1 MAKRSLLLLGGGHS
15 HVGLLRA
22 FIRKPAQDLAVTLV
36 SEAPIALYS
45 GALPGHLAGLLPRTA
60 MEIDLVRLADR
71 AGARF
76 LQGRAIGLDRVQR
89 QVQLSD
95 GRALPYDILAVNTG
109 IHSDLESIS
118 EDSNYLIPVKPI
130 DRFLQIMNQMKRGL
144 ATLEAARH
152 IAVIGG
158 GPAGVELSLALRAM
172 TADAGRP
179 VAITLLTRSG
189 LLPRLNAGARR
200 HAERALARHDITWR
214 DGFDVIRAGPDGLT
228 ARDGQW
234 QPADHAILATAT
246 RAPGWLAASGL
257 ACTADGSVQVRDDL
271 SVPDD
276 PRLFVSGDAASM
288 IGTPLEKAG
297 VHPVRQGP
305 VLAETM
311 HRLMAGQP
319 ALTFRPQPSF
329 LTILDTGDGRAIA
342 ARGHWFAW
350 EGRAMA
356 WWKRWLDRRFVAG

>member
-22 FIRKPAQDLAVTLV
+22 FLRKPPQDLAVTLV
-36 SEAPIALYS
+36 SETRTALYS

-60 MEIDLVRLADR
+60 MEIDLATLAQR
-71 AGARF
+71 AGASF
-76 LQGRAIGLDRVQR
+76 MAGRAIGLDRMQR
-89 QVQLSD
+89 QVLLAD
-95 GRALPYDILAVNTG
+95 GRALPYDILAINTG
-109 IHSDLESIS
+109 IRSDLESIS
-118 EDSNYLIPVKPI
+118 EDERFIIPVKPI
-130 DRFLQIMNQMKRGL
+130 DRFLQIMNQLKATL
-144 ATLEAARH
+144 ATPEAPRH

-158 GPAGVELSLALRAM
+158 GPAGVELSLALRAFAG
-172 TADAGRP
+172 ADRSP
-179 VAITLLTRSG
+179 SITLLSRSG

-200 HAERALARHDITWR
+200 HALRALARHDINWL
-214 DGFDVIRAGPDGLT
+214 DGFDVIRAGPDGLM
-228 ARDGQW
+228 ARDGRRHM
-234 QPADHAILATAT
+234 ADRAILATAT

-257 ACTADGSVQVRDDL
+257 ACTADGSVQVRNDL
-271 SVPDD
+271 SVLDD
-276 PRLFVSGDAASM
+276 PHLFVSGDAASM

-311 HRLMAGQP
+311 HRLMAGQT
-319 ALTFRPQPSF
+319 ALAFRPQPSF

-342 ARGHWFAW
+342 ARGRWFAW

>member
-1 MAKRSLLLLGGGHS
+1 MPKRSLLLLGGGHS

-22 FIRKPAQDLAVTLV
+22 FLRKPPQDLAVTLV
-36 SEAPIALYS
+36 SEARTALYS
-45 GALPGHLAGLLPRTA
+45 GALPGHLAGLLPRAA
-60 MEIDLVRLADR
+60 MEIDLVRLAER

-76 LQGRAIGLDRVQR
+76 LQGRAIGLDRMQR

-95 GRALPYDILAVNTG
+95 GQTLPYDILAVNTG

-118 EDSNYLIPVKPI
+118 EDEGFLIPVKPI
-130 DRFLQIMNQMKRGL
+130 DQFLQIMNQMRSAWSGGD
-144 ATLEAARH
+144 ASPQ

-158 GPAGVELSLALRAM
+158 GPAGVELSLALRGFAREHG
-172 TADAGRP
+172 ALG
-179 VAITLLTRSG
+179 ITLLTRSG

-200 HAERALARHDITWR
+200 HALRALARHDIHWI
-214 DGFDVIRAGPDGLT
+214 DGFDVIRAGSGGLM
-228 ARDGQW
+228 ARDGRW
-234 QPADHAILATAT
+234 HRADRAILATAT

-257 ACTADGSVQVRDDL
+257 DCAPDGSVRVRDDL

-276 PRLFVSGDAASM
+276 PRLFVSGDAATM

-319 ALTFRPQPSF
+319 ALAFRPHSTF

-342 ARGHWFAW
+342 ARGRWFAW
-350 EGRAMA
+350 EGQAMA